1 MNREDTQEK
10 NKVLWGISIVLLGH
24 NEVVIKKQT
33 IIFRR
38 LKPILLFTTD
48 LMKECVIIRWHAT
61 TSVYHLNATQW
72 TEDRKYICRIQNQ
85 SIQTYTK
92 SFLIINST
100 GFFYF
105 MVLFEHN
112 TGWLTQRKTQVTK
125 AKQFLTTLNF
135 IIESEHIHFIF

>member
-85 SIQTYTK
+85 SVQTYTK
-92 SFLIINST
+92 SFLIINGT

-105 MVLFEHN
+105 MVLF
-112 TGWLTQRKTQVTK
+112 
-125 AKQFLTTLNF
+125 
-135 IIESEHIHFIF
+135 